1 MQKVR
6 CHRVAPAPTDCKH
19 TVSGSISLPSPGF
32 FSPFPYGTSS
42 LSVIKEYLGL
52 ADGPAGFTPDV
63 CVLCYSGFCSRTL
76 RFRLQGFH
84 LLWPCLPAH
93 LSNFMYRFI
102 QSHNPVK
109 NYFLRFGLFRV
120 RSPLLTK
127 SLTCFLF
134 LRVLRCFNSPRSPLY
149 KYVFFVGYSV

>member
-6 CHRVAPAPTDCKH
+6 CHTLAHASTDCRR

-32 FSPFPYGTSS
+32 FSPFPYGTRS

-63 CVLCYSGFCSRTL
+63 CVLCYSGYCSRTL
-76 RFRLQGFH
+76 CFRLQAFH
-84 LLWPCLPAH
+84 LLWLYLPV
-93 LSNFMYRFI
+93 LSSNFVYHFI
-102 QSHNPVK
+102 QSHNPIR
-109 NYFLRFGLFRV
+109 NCFLRFGLLRF

-127 SLTCFLF
+127 SLSCFLF
-134 LRVLRCFNSPRSPLY
+134 LRVLRCFNSPRSLC
-149 KYVFFVGYSV
+149 

>member
-6 CHRVAPAPTDCKH
+6 CHTLTHASTDCRR

-32 FSPFPYGTSS
+32 FSPFPYGTCS

-63 CVLCYSGFCSRTL
+63 CVLCYSGSCSRTL
-76 RFRLQGFH
+76 RFRLPGFH
-84 LLWPCLPAH
+84 RLWLYLPV
-93 LSNFMYRFI
+93 LSSSFMHHFI
-102 QSHNPVK
+102 QSHNPVE
-109 NYFLRFGLFRV
+109 NRFPRFGLFRF

-127 SLTCFLF
+127 SLSCFLF
-134 LRVLRCFNSPRSPLY
+134 LRVLRCFNSPRSLL
-149 KYVFFVGYSV
+149 